1 MNTLVWCMDAWRI
14 IIMIIYIYIYIYI
27 YIILS
32 GELLVKVHVLW
43 SLDCTCL
50 SRLSAAEP
58 IIVRTE

>member
-1 MNTLVWCMDAWRI
+1 MNTLARVVWCMDAWRI
-14 IIMIIYIYIYIYI
+14 IIMIIYI

-43 SLDCTCL
+43 SLDCACL

>member
-1 MNTLVWCMDAWRI
+1 MDAWRI
-14 IIMIIYIYIYIYI
+14 IIMIIYI

-43 SLDCTCL
+43 SLDCACL